1 MDDPNSECDLSD
13 SEMLDDAPEEA
24 LYGPFASSLQAIH
37 EVDDDMVSE
46 QTHYTEPAAPIVNDD
61 EYAEPTASNRLSGSD
76 DKPASSHAASPT
88 HLERADQ
95 QNFPRSMR
103 NIRSDVMAKIEGI
116 FEAMVD
122 ALLNERGQLSIAL
135 RTRPSSRSQ
144 QRDSTNAAQ
153 TYTESVQ
160 HLCFPGRTE
169 KEAWRFGEPGMRS
182 SRRHGTNI
190 AQLS

>member
-1 MDDPNSECDLSD
+1 MDDPGSECNLSD
-13 SEMLDDAPEEA
+13 HEMLDDASEEA
-24 LYGPFASSLQAIH
+24 LYASFALPLHAIH
-37 EVDDDMVSE
+37 EVNEDILLE
-46 QTHYTEPAAPIVNDD
+46 QTHYTEPTAPNVNHD
-61 EYAEPTASNRLSGSD
+61 EYAKPTTSDRLSGSD
-76 DKPASSHAASPT
+76 DNPASPHADAPAPS
-88 HLERADQ
+88 ERGGQ
-95 QNFPRSMR
+95 QDISKSESNV
-103 NIRSDVMAKIEGI
+103 RSDIMAKIEGI

-153 TYTESVQ
+153 TYIESVQ

-182 SRRHGTNI
+182 SRRHNTNI

>member
-1 MDDPNSECDLSD
+1 MDDPDFECDLSD
-13 SEMLDDAPEEA
+13 SEMLDDAPEET
-24 LYGPFASSLQAIH
+24 ASPLQAIH
-37 EVDDDMVSE
+37 EVDDDMMPE
-46 QTHYTEPAAPIVNDD
+46 QTHHTEPTAPNVNRD
-61 EYAEPTASNRLSGSD
+61 EYAKPTASDRLPGSD
-76 DKPASSHAASPT
+76 DNPASPRADAPA
-88 HLERADQ
+88 HLERAGQ
-95 QNFPRSMR
+95 QNISKSES
-103 NIRSDVMAKIEGI
+103 NIRSDIMAKIEGI

-160 HLCFPGRTE
+160 HLCFPGKTE
-169 KEAWRFGEPGMRS
+169 KEAWRFGERGMLS
-182 SRRHGTNI
+182 LRRHSTNT